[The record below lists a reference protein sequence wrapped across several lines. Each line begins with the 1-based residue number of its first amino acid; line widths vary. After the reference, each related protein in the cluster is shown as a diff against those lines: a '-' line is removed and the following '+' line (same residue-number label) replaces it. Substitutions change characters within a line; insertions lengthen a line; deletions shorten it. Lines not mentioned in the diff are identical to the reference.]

1 MHNYLSKEHVCLGT
15 IMEDLGSCERN
26 YDTEPL
32 HFTTTALW
40 KSFQVP
46 DIGHV
51 LLLAKGLPRELSNTI
66 KSQDGFISK
75 REEIDQ

>member
-40 KSFQVP
+40 ESFQVP